1 MSNTFDQTLAQFEK
15 PLTRMAP
22 EILQVNVGKMCNITC
37 VHCHVNAGPGRK
49 EIMTL
54 DTVDKILEWLE
65 DAPQIHTVDLT
76 GGAPEMNPHFKHFVR
91 EARAMGKKVIDR
103 CNLVI
108 LSEPGYEEYG
118 KFLAEHKVEIVASL
132 PCYSAENVEEQRG
145 EGVFDRSIEGLQKLN
160 ALGYGS
166 DPDLI
171 LNLVYNPNGA
181 FLPGDQAELEQDY
194 KVELKKAFDIVFN
207 SLFAITNIPIARYSS
222 YLKRNKMLDEYMQLL
237 IDNFNPASV
246 DGLMCRNTINVGWQG
261 EVYDCDFNQQ
271 LKLQLADEGKE
282 ADVADLK
289 LHAWEVDLERFTKLP
304 IKTGKHCFGCT
315 AGAGSSCGGT
325 VVN

>member
-1 MSNTFDQTLAQFEK
+1 MANTFDQTLDLFDKE
-15 PLTRMAP
+15 LTRNAP

-54 DTVDKILEWLE
+54 DTVDKILDWLK

-76 GGAPEMNPHFKHFVR
+76 GGAPEMNPHFKHFVT
-91 EARAMGKKVIDR
+91 EVRAMGKKVIDR

-108 LSEPGYEEYG
+108 LLEEGYEDYA
-118 KFLAEHKVEIVASL
+118 KFLADNQVEVVASL
-132 PCYSAENVEEQRG
+132 PCYSADNVEEQRG
-145 EGVFDRSIEGLQKLN
+145 QGVFDGSIEGLQQLN
-160 ALGYGS
+160 ELGYGI
-166 DPDLI
+166 DPELE

-181 FLPGDQAELEQDY
+181 FLPGDQVELEAAY
-194 KVELKKAFDIVFN
+194 KRELKRAFGIVFN
-207 SLFAITNIPIARYSS
+207 KLFAITNIPIARYAS

-237 IDNFNPASV
+237 IDNFNPSSV
-246 DGLMCRNTINVGWQG
+246 DHLMCRNTINVGWQG

-282 ADVADLK
+282 ADVADHK
-289 LHAWEVDLERFTKLP
+289 LHAWEVDLDRFEDLP
-304 IKTGKHCFGCT
+304 IKTGKHCFACT
-315 AGAGSSCGGT
+315 AGSGSSCGGT
-325 VVN
+325 VV

>member
-1 MSNTFDQTLAQFEK
+1 MPNLFDQTLEQFNQ
-15 PLTRMAP
+15 PLTRQAP

-54 DTVDKILEWLE
+54 DTVDKIIEWLE
-65 DAPQIHTVDLT
+65 NSPQIHTVDLT

-91 EARAMGKKVIDR
+91 AIRGMGKKVIDR

-118 KFLAEHKVEIVASL
+118 KFLAEQKVEIVASL
-132 PCYSAENVEEQRG
+132 PCYSSDNVEEQRG
-145 EGVFDRSIEGLQKLN
+145 VGVFDRSIAGLQELN
-160 ALGYGS
+160 ALGYGL
-166 DPDLI
+166 DPELT

-181 FLPGDQAELEQDY
+181 FLPGDQEELEADY

-207 SLFAITNIPIARYSS
+207 SLFAITNIPIARYAS
-222 YLKRNKMLDEYMQLL
+222 YLKRNKQLDEYMQLL
-237 IDNFNPASV
+237 IDNFNPHSV
-246 DGLMCRNTINVGWQG
+246 EGLMCRNTINVGWKG

-289 LHAWEVDLERFTKLP
+289 LHAWEVDLERFTELP
-304 IKTGKHCFGCT
+304 IKTGKHCFACT
-315 AGAGSSCGGT
+315 AGSGSSCGGT

>member
-1 MSNTFDQTLAQFEK
+1 MPNLFDQTLEQFDQT
-15 PLTRMAP
+15 LTRKAP

-54 DTVDKILEWLE
+54 DTVDKILDWLK
-65 DAPQIHTVDLT
+65 DASQIHTVDLT

-91 EARAMGKKVIDR
+91 EARRMGKKVIDR

-118 KFLAEHKVEIVASL
+118 EFLAEQKVEIVASL
-132 PCYSAENVEEQRG
+132 PCYSSENVEEQRG
-145 EGVFDRSIEGLQKLN
+145 EGVFDRSIAGLQKLN
-160 ALGYGS
+160 ALGYGI
-166 DPDLI
+166 DPELT

-181 FLPGDQAELEQDY
+181 FLPGDQAELEADY
-194 KVELKKAFDIVFN
+194 KIELKRAFDIVFN

-237 IDNFNPASV
+237 IDNFNPQSV
-246 DGLMCRNTINVGWQG
+246 NGLMCRDTINVGWEG

-271 LKLQLADEGKE
+271 LKLQLADKGEE

-289 LHAWEVDLERFTKLP
+289 LHAWDVDLVRFEKLP
-304 IKTGKHCFGCT
+304 IKTGSHCFGCT
-315 AGAGSSCGGT
+315 AGSGSSCGGT
-325 VVN
+325 VA

>member
-1 MSNTFDQTLAQFEK
+1 MLNLFDQTLIQFER
-15 PLTRMAP
+15 PLTRQAP

-54 DTVDKILEWLE
+54 DTVDKIIGWLR

-91 EARAMGKKVIDR
+91 EVRAMGKKVIDR

-118 KFLAEHKVEIVASL
+118 EFLAEQKVEVVASL
-132 PCYSAENVEEQRG
+132 PCYSADNVEEQRG
-145 EGVFDRSIEGLQKLN
+145 EGVFDRSIDGLQKLN
-160 ALGYGS
+160 ALGYGK
-166 DPDLI
+166 DPELT

-181 FLPGDQAELEQDY
+181 FLPGDQMELEANY

-207 SLFAITNIPIARYSS
+207 QLFAITNIPIARYAS
-222 YLKRNKMLDEYMQLL
+222 YLKRNKQLDEYMQLL

-246 DGLMCRNTINVGWQG
+246 EGLMCRNTINVGWQG

-289 LHAWEVDLERFTKLP
+289 LFAWQVNLDTFADLP
-304 IKTGKHCFGCT
+304 IKTGKHCFACT
-315 AGAGSSCGGT
+315 AGSGSSCGGT
-325 VVN
+325 VVE

>member
-1 MSNTFDQTLAQFEK
+1 MANLFDQTLEQFNQQ
-15 PLTRMAP
+15 LTRKAP

-54 DTVDKILEWLE
+54 DTVDKILDWLK
-65 DAPQIHTVDLT
+65 DASQIHTVDLT

-108 LSEPGYEEYG
+108 LLEPGYEEYG
-118 KFLAEHKVEIVASL
+118 EFLAEQKVEIVASL
-132 PCYSAENVEEQRG
+132 PCYSSENVEEQRG
-145 EGVFDRSIEGLQKLN
+145 EGVFDRSIVGLQKLN
-160 ALGYGS
+160 ALGYGI
-166 DPDLI
+166 DPELT

-181 FLPGDQAELEQDY
+181 FLPGDQAELEADY
-194 KVELKKAFDIVFN
+194 KVELKKAFGIVFN

-222 YLKRNKMLDEYMQLL
+222 YLKRNKMLDKYMQLL
-237 IDNFNPASV
+237 IDNFNPKSV
-246 DGLMCRNTINVGWQG
+246 GGLMCRDTINVGWEG

-271 LKLQLADEGKE
+271 LKLQLADKGEE

-289 LHAWEVDLERFTKLP
+289 LHAWDVDLVRFEKLP
-304 IKTGKHCFGCT
+304 IKTGSHCFGCT
-315 AGAGSSCGGT
+315 AGSGSSCGGT
-325 VVN
+325 VA

>member
-1 MSNTFDQTLAQFEK
+1 MANLFDQTLKQFNQ
-15 PLTRMAP
+15 PLTRKAP

-54 DTVDKILEWLE
+54 DTVDKILDWLK
-65 DAPQIHTVDLT
+65 DASQIHTVDLT

-91 EARAMGKKVIDR
+91 EARRMGKKVINR

-108 LSEPGYEEYG
+108 LLEPGYEEYG
-118 KFLAEHKVEIVASL
+118 DFFAEQKIEIVASL
-132 PCYSAENVEEQRG
+132 PCYSPKNVEEQRG
-145 EGVFDRSIEGLQKLN
+145 EGVFDRSIAGLQKLN
-160 ALGYGS
+160 ALGYGI
-166 DPDLI
+166 DPELT

-181 FLPGDQAELEQDY
+181 FLPGDQDELEAEY
-194 KVELKKAFDIVFN
+194 KVELKRAFDIVFN

-237 IDNFNPASV
+237 IDNFNPKSIN
-246 DGLMCRNTINVGWQG
+246 GLMCRDTINVGWEG

-271 LKLQLADEGKE
+271 LKLQLADKGEE

-289 LHAWEVDLERFTKLP
+289 LHAWDVDLVRFEKLP
-304 IKTGKHCFGCT
+304 IKTGPHCFGCT
-315 AGAGSSCGGT
+315 AGSGSSCGGT
-325 VVN
+325 VA

>member
-1 MSNTFDQTLAQFEK
+1 MANLFDQTLEQFNR

-54 DTVDKILEWLE
+54 DTVDKIIEWLE
-65 DAPQIHTVDLT
+65 KSPQIHTVDLT
-76 GGAPEMNPHFKHFVR
+76 GGAPEMNPHFKHFVKAVR
-91 EARAMGKKVIDR
+91 KMGKKVIDR

-108 LSEPGYEEYG
+108 LNEPGYEGYSE
-118 KFLAEHKVEIVASL
+118 FLAEQQVEVVASL
-132 PCYSAENVEEQRG
+132 PCYSADNVEEQRG
-145 EGVFDRSIEGLQKLN
+145 TGIFDRSISGLQELN
-160 ALGYGS
+160 ALGYGI
-166 DPDLI
+166 DPELT

-181 FLPGDQAELEQDY
+181 FLPGDQDELEATY

-237 IDNFNPASV
+237 IDNFNPHSV
-246 DGLMCRNTINVGWQG
+246 NGLMCRNTINVGWKG

-289 LHAWEVDLERFTKLP
+289 LFAWEVDLERFVDLP
-304 IKTGKHCFGCT
+304 IKTGPHCFACT
-315 AGAGSSCGGT
+315 AGSGSSCGGT
-325 VVN
+325 VA

>member
-1 MSNTFDQTLAQFEK
+1 MSNLFDQTLAQFDR
-15 PLTRMAP
+15 PLTRKAP

-65 DAPQIHTVDLT
+65 KSPQIHTVDLT

-91 EARAMGKKVIDR
+91 SVRKMGKKVIDR

-108 LSEPGYEEYG
+108 LNEPGYEGYG
-118 KFLAEHKVEIVASL
+118 EFLAEQQVEVVASL
-132 PCYSAENVEEQRG
+132 PCYSADNVEEQRG
-145 EGVFDRSIEGLQKLN
+145 TGVFDRSIAGLQELN

-166 DPDLI
+166 DPELT

-181 FLPGDQAELEQDY
+181 FLPGDQDELEATY

-237 IDNFNPASV
+237 IDNFNPHSV
-246 DGLMCRNTINVGWQG
+246 EGLMCRNTINVGWKG

-289 LHAWEVDLERFTKLP
+289 LFAWEVDLERFVDLP
-304 IKTGKHCFGCT
+304 IKTGPHCFACT
-315 AGAGSSCGGT
+315 AGSGSSCGGT
-325 VVN
+325 VV